1 MTTGRVTFSTLMDL
15 CVSVA
20 LRAQVTMC
28 GFSDDLSSR
37 FVCLKKKKLNLVST
51 SLQVLVHMCSIVA
64 LFLWERTYN

>member
-37 FVCLKKKKLNLVST
+37 FVCLKKKKVKF
-51 SLQVLVHMCSIVA
+51 SLYFPSGFGAYV
-64 LFLWERTYN
+64 